1 MASEVR
7 CVILTAA
14 ALLRSEILH
23 ARLSGSSVGWI
34 YAAEMRSDV
43 FVALLLLPSQEPGSE
58 AEIESFCSLNYGVSF
73 PILAKVEVNGDEE
86 HPVYKFLKSQK
97 SGILGLKR
105 IKWNFEKFLVQK
117 DGLVFNRYSS
127 LTKPEE
133 LKADIE
139 KLLKA

>member
-1 MASEVR
+1 M
-7 CVILTAA
+7 IL
-14 ALLRSEILH
+14 
-23 ARLSGSSVGWI
+23 GFPCNG
-34 YAAEMRSDV
+34 
-43 FVALLLLPSQEPGSE
+43 FGSQEPGSE

-73 PILAKVEVNGDEE
+73 PIMAKIEVNGDEE

-105 IKWNFEKFLVQK
+105 IKWNFEKFLVGK